1 MELDEAEALANV
13 LEALADLGDR
23 LAMAEFRNQELEY
36 RLEAEEKQT
45 QHLRKRTNSHYLR
58 IKALEARTDSH
69 YRRILNL
76 ESLLLKLAGEWME
89 GSDDENCSAPA
100 PE

>member
-23 LAMAEFRNQELEY
+23 LAMAEFRNQELEA
-36 RLEAEEKQT
+36 RLDAAE
-45 QHLRKRTNSHYLR
+45 SM
-58 IKALEARTDSH
+58 
-69 YRRILNL
+69 
-76 ESLLLKLAGEWME
+76 LLKLAGEWME
-89 GSDDENCSAPA
+89 GSDDENCSAPV